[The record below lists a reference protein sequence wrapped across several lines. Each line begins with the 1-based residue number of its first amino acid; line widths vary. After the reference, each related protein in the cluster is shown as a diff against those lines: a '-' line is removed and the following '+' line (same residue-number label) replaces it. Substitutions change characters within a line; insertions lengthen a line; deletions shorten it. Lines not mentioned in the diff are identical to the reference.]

1 MLTTTIRDAGEFC
14 HLLSIVR
21 HFLEAALQYRECELH
36 LVKTNLGNEIATQTD
51 KNSGIVLRPS
61 GSSGGS
67 SKSLL
72 GTSLEPMVLIKDRD
86 RTTKMVCPPL
96 AVIEEHSPVLYPL
109 LKVGTVLPY
118 LCLYWYLLYNS
129 FDHYILYYI
138 LTANLYFSLLNNVL
152 YIPVSIYII
161 LTILYTMLYYTIG
174 SDGPP
179 DRHSLTEAAQQWW
192 GRRGDGVHRN
202 RAEAAGAA
210 EEHGGGLL
218 RHPAGLV

>member
-14 HLLSIVR
+14 HLLDIVR
-21 HFLEAALQYRECELH
+21 HFLEAALQYQECELH

-51 KNSGIVLRPS
+51 QNSGVVLRPS
-61 GSSGGS
+61 GS

-129 FDHYILYYI
+129 FDHCKLYYI
-138 LTANLYFSLLNNVL
+138 LSANLYFSLLNNVL
-152 YIPVSIYII
+152 YILVSIYII
-161 LTILYTMLYYTIG
+161 LTILHTILYYTNYIT
-174 SDGPP
+174 
-179 DRHSLTEAAQQWW
+179 HSTIL
-192 GRRGDGVHRN
+192 
-202 RAEAAGAA
+202 
-210 EEHGGGLL
+210 
-218 RHPAGLV
+218 